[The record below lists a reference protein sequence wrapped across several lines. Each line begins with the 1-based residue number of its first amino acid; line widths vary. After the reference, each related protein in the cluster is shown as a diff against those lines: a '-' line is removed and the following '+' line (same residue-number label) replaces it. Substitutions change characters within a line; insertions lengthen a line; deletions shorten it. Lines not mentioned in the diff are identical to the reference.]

1 MKIFFKLLSWRILV
15 VVGAGLSVVGLFT
28 FGKSPSVSYLDLRY
42 IGVIEQSN
50 EYTCGAAAVATL
62 LTYFYGVS
70 TSESDVLNLVYEAMR
85 ARGEKPSQEQGLTAY
100 DLKEALKAKGITSKG
115 FLVKPAALQ
124 DYFSRGGLPVIIHL
138 TKPEKHFEV
147 AVGMIGDQIVI
158 ADPSWGRSIIPLSEL
173 VKQRGYDGVVLV
185 PIQLCPSGCRLQAEN
200 SIEDKMQPDKALRLS
215 AVCSGISLV
224 PSLVTSTEWIT
235 TTSNVTVLCK
245 TT

>member
-1 MKIFFKLLSWRILV
+1 M
-15 VVGAGLSVVGLFT
+15 LSVSRLGLR
-28 FGKSPSVSYLDLRY
+28 SVNLA
-42 IGVIEQSN
+42 EQSN
-50 EYTCGAAAVATL
+50 EYTCSVTAMDAL
-62 LTYFYGVS
+62 FMYFYGIS
-70 TSESDVLNLVYEAMR
+70 TAEDGVLDLIYETTR
-85 ARGEKPSQEQGLTAY
+85 ARGEKPSQKQGLTAY
-100 DLKEALKAKGITSKG
+100 NLKEALKAKGITSKG

-147 AVGMIGDQIVI
+147 AVGMVGDHIVI